1 MVIWLK
7 HRLVELLVG
16 AALGFT
22 GWCIFGKRMTSF
34 WFGSLG
40 GSFSCRLDVD
50 AGLDKFVSMQ
60 LYSALGGALG
70 VVLLAALVRRLWSK
84 GRARRAL
91 PPPVPPVPGAPA

>member
-1 MVIWLK
+1 MTIWLK
-7 HRLVELLVG
+7 RRLIELLIG

-22 GWCIFGKRMTSF
+22 GWCIAGKRITSF

-70 VVLLAALVRRLWSK
+70 VVLLVALARRLWSK
-84 GRARRAL
+84 SRTR
-91 PPPVPPVPGAPA
+91 PPLPGAPA